1 MRAAAVHVGLFVLLV
16 LSAILARGALR
27 LLGLGTWDRLLGI
40 AGSALILGSF
50 VYSLRKRKILTR
62 GRPPAFLRLHEILAW
77 IGAVLVLVHGGAR
90 LAAVLPWVAQTAMLV
105 VVASGLTGK
114 YLLQRARQD
123 LAEARKELLA
133 QGLGKEEVESRV
145 LWQALLVGKMTRW
158 REIHIPLTL
167 VFGVAALAH
176 AASALLFWRW

>member
-1 MRAAAVHVGLFVLLV
+1 MRAVAIHAGLFVLLV
-16 LSAILARGALR
+16 ACAILARGALAA
-27 LLGLGTWDRLLGI
+27 LGLGEWDRLLGI
-40 AGSALILGSF
+40 AGTVLILASF

-62 GRPPAFLRLHEILAW
+62 GRPPTYLRLHEVLAW
-77 IGAVLVLVHGGAR
+77 AGAVLVLVHGGAR
-90 LAAVLPWVAQTAMLV
+90 LGAALPWLAQTAMLV

-123 LAEARKELLA
+123 LAGARKELA
-133 QGLGKEEVESRV
+133 SQGIPKEEVESRV
-145 LWQALLVGKMTRW
+145 LGQALLVRRMTRW

-176 AASALLFWRW
+176 AVTALLFWRW